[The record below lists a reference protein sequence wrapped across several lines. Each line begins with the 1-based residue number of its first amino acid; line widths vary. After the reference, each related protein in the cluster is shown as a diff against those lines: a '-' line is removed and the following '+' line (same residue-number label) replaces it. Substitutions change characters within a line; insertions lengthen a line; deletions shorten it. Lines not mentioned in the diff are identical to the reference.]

1 MIYESI
7 RWGDINWIYYNKRIR
22 CIMGMIMI
30 LRAIIL
36 MSINMN
42 INMNMKNMNNNEGH
56 NVALEDAFS
65 LYLFHI

>member
-1 MIYESI
+1 
-7 RWGDINWIYYNKRIR
+7 
-22 CIMGMIMI
+22 MGMIMI